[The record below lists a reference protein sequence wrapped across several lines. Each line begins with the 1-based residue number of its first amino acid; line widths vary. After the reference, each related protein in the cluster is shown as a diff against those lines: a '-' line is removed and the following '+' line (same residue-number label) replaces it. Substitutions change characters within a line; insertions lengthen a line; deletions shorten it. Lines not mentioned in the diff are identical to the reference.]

1 MNRMRIGEL
10 LGQMGKLSGHDIDE
24 ILQEQSAT
32 GHRFGDIALTWG
44 LVQPEHIWTAWCSQL
59 QGKTDPVDLEASKHG
74 GLKRQTRADQCKRPS
89 RHFRNSKDHSGPGSH
104 DPAGSGRFYA
114 PSAAGDLTTGL
125 VSGHSHRQNLHR
137 MHDPD
142 MLVFQVAVNLH
153 PASRASCRNYVRA
166 RLRDGL
172 NLVSCDP

>member
-59 QGKTDPVDLEASKHG
+59 QGKTDPVDLDRLGIDAQVTA
-74 GLKRQTRADQCKRPS
+74 RI
-89 RHFRNSKDHSGPGSH
+89 SGEMAWS
-104 DPAGSGRFYA
+104 
-114 PSAAGDLTTGL
+114 
-125 VSGHSHRQNLHR
+125 LHAMPVR
-137 MHDPD
+137 WIDNQ
-142 MLVFQVAVNLH
+142 LVFAISDLRQVAALQQFEK
-153 PASRASCRNYVRA
+153 SSGICVRFVLA
-166 RLRDGL
+166 DAAQIDAALTEHFPKPRDA
-172 NLVSCDP
+172 V